1 MYFLTVSSPFQ
12 RILDQC
18 VTTEGDQ
25 NKLEYKVK
33 HLNSRLINVYLTL
46 IYITEYLCSWF
57 KQTTLI
63 CGQLIKFSFCMMAR
77 AVRGRVFA
85 LVKGSILL
93 ERTID
98 KTTET
103 IPQTPKR

>member
-1 MYFLTVSSPFQ
+1 
-12 RILDQC
+12 
-18 VTTEGDQ
+18 
-25 NKLEYKVK
+25 
-33 HLNSRLINVYLTL
+33 
-46 IYITEYLCSWF
+46 
-57 KQTTLI
+57 
-63 CGQLIKFSFCMMAR
+63 MMAR

>member
-33 HLNSRLINVYLTL
+33 HVNYSLKNVHLTS
-46 IYITEYLCSWF
+46 IYSTEYLCS
-57 KQTTLI
+57 
-63 CGQLIKFSFCMMAR
+63 
-77 AVRGRVFA
+77 
-85 LVKGSILL
+85 
-93 ERTID
+93 
-98 KTTET
+98 
-103 IPQTPKR
+103 

>member
-46 IYITEYLCSWF
+46 IYITEYLCS
-57 KQTTLI
+57 
-63 CGQLIKFSFCMMAR
+63 
-77 AVRGRVFA
+77 
-85 LVKGSILL
+85 
-93 ERTID
+93 
-98 KTTET
+98 
-103 IPQTPKR
+103 